1 MNDDDLAAIGAGNR
15 AAASGS
21 LLPIPGLPELW
32 SQTTGDPRVVVAVLD
47 GPVDRGHR
55 SLSGA
60 RLDVIEA
67 VVPAV
72 ADPGSSATRHGT
84 AVASLIFGRHGPD
97 GPGLGM
103 APGCRGLIVPIFGD
117 AKSRPGHPFPPACS
131 QLELARAILLAV
143 EHGAFIISI
152 SAGQYGPAAS
162 AEPVLANAV
171 ARAIRR
177 GVMVVAAAGND
188 GCECTHVPAALP
200 GVLAVGA
207 MDELGR
213 PLERSNWGGA
223 YRWEGLLAPGA
234 GLLAARAGG
243 NRVVV
248 AGTSFATA
256 IVSGAAALLW
266 SLALNRGRDMPAAR
280 LCKILLDSA
289 RKCRDDSIL
298 CRRHL
303 AGPLDLVRAVQLLQS
318 EEVGMSDEFR
328 LIPPPDSDGG
338 GSVPHAATASG
349 AGAGRLGPP
358 GAEPSV
364 ALGSAA
370 ASPPVSGPVPSGSI
384 VPAEGCGCAA
394 CQAKTAAASAGGLV
408 FALGQIA
415 FDLIS
420 EARRDSILQHMR
432 GPSAN
437 PSDPSQMLAYLKDS
451 PWEAAS
457 ITWTLTVDQ
466 TPLYAIAPAG
476 PFAARVYELLR
487 QFLEEQ
493 LRSEIEMVSIA
504 GRLGGQAR
512 LFNGQVV
519 PVVIPELRGLYS
531 WSTGELVKA
540 AAGEPPPDSAP
551 AEHREAFARKVAAV
565 HGFLQKIYHE
575 HRNLGVTAEE
585 RAMNYAATN
594 AFEVEKA
601 FEAAHKDA
609 MELDAVEIER
619 SPICRPDSDCWDVKI
634 HFFYPE
640 RQVQTVRKVFRFTV
654 DVSDVVPVTVGPMR
668 SWFVR

>member
-1 MNDDDLAAIGAGNR
+1 MNDDDLAAIGVGNR
-15 AAASGS
+15 AASSGS
-21 LLPIPGLPELW
+21 LLSIHGLPELW
-32 SQTTGDPRVVVAVLD
+32 SQTMGDPRVVVAVLD

-60 RLDVIEA
+60 RLAVIES

-72 ADPGSSATRHGT
+72 ADPGSPATRHGT
-84 AVASLIFGRHGPD
+84 AVASLIFGRQGPD

-117 AKSRPGHPFPPACS
+117 AKSSAGQPFRPACS
-131 QLELARAILLAV
+131 QLELARAIHLAV
-143 EHGAFIISI
+143 ERGAFIINV
-152 SAGQYGPAAS
+152 SAGQYGPAAG
-162 AEPVLANAV
+162 AEPVLAKAL
-171 ARAIRR
+171 ALAIRR
-177 GVMVVAAAGND
+177 GVLVVAAAGND
-188 GCECTHVPAALP
+188 GCECAHVPAALP
-200 GVLAVGA
+200 SVLAVGA

-213 PLERSNWGGA
+213 PLERSNWGRA
-223 YRWEGLLAPGA
+223 YRSEGLLAPGA

-243 NRVVV
+243 NHVVV

-266 SLALNRGRDMPAAR
+266 SLALCRGRNLPAAQLR
-280 LCKILLDSA
+280 KILLDSA
-289 RKCRDDSIL
+289 RKCVDDSIL

-303 AGPLDLVRAVQLLQS
+303 AGRLDLVRAVQLLQS
-318 EEVGMSDEFR
+318 EEVGMSDEFP
-328 LIPPPDSDGG
+328 INPPADPDGG
-338 GSVPHAATASG
+338 GSVPHAATARLG
-349 AGAGRLGPP
+349 GPERLGPP
-358 GAEPSV
+358 GVEPSL
-364 ALGSAA
+364 ALGSLA
-370 ASPPVSGPVPSGSI
+370 ASPPISGSVDASSI

-394 CQAKTAAASAGGLV
+394 CQEKAAAASAGGLV

-437 PSDPSQMLAYLKDS
+437 PWDPSQMHAYLKDS

-457 ITWTLTVDQ
+457 IAWTLTVGQ

-476 PFAARVYELLR
+476 PFAARAYELLR

-493 LRSEIEMVSIA
+493 VRSEIEMVSIA
-504 GRLGGQAR
+504 GRLGGRAR

-531 WSTGELVKA
+531 WSTGALVKA
-540 AAGEPPPDSAP
+540 ATGKPPPDSAS

-575 HRNLGVTAEE
+575 HRNLGVTAQE

-594 AFEVEKA
+594 AFEVEKVFA
-601 FEAAHKDA
+601 AAHKDA